1 MNLYP
6 TLLQA
11 HSVLRWM
18 VVLALAVHAARGLQA
33 WAADV
38 RYSSNDRVLSLVTMI
53 VVDTQFL
60 LGLVLYFWFSPLA
73 AAARSR
79 AGEALGDPILRFWL
93 VEHPVAMILAVVAVH
108 VGRRRTKSAASDA
121 HRHRAGAVSSF
132 VALALVCAGI
142 PWAFRGL

>member
-1 MNLYP
+1 MNVYP

-11 HSVLRWM
+11 HSMLRW
-18 VVLALAVHAARGLQA
+18 VVFLVLAVRAARGLQA

-38 RYSSNDRVLSLVTMI
+38 GYSRNDRILSLTTLI

-60 LGLVLYFWFSPLA
+60 FGLLLYFWFSPLA

-79 AGEALGDPILRFWL
+79 AGEAMGDPLLRFWL
-93 VEHPVAMILAVVAVH
+93 IEHPFAMILSIAAVH
-108 VGRRRTKSAASDA
+108 IGHRNAKSAASDRD
-121 HRHRAGAVSSF
+121 RHRAGWISALI
-132 VALALVCAGI
+132 ALALVCAGI